1 MRLHTLFT
9 PKTIYAQIVLI
20 VVLALLIVVTA
31 APMVERWLREDF
43 HAPDIEQLA
52 DRLHAV
58 AKIVAVAAPEER
70 ETIIAAARRSG
81 WDMTLEPLSLSG
93 QFTGASAG
101 ERLSDRIIEWFFPPD
116 DWNVPLGGWR
126 TFLGDRRVVAM
137 QVDDTSMLV
146 STVATDDIL
155 LITDFV
161 GQGTYYVVAI
171 LTLVFL
177 FSFFAIW
184 SIMLPLRRIA
194 HAATNA
200 DLTNDAPI
208 FQERGSV
215 EIVVVAKA
223 LNSMRNRISV
233 MMESRT
239 RMLRGISHDLRT
251 PLTRLQ
257 MRAENLPEGGSRDA
271 MLADISRL
279 DGLLTESL
287 DYLRDNH
294 RQETIERTDI
304 ASLAQTVCNEF
315 ADVGFDVE
323 YRGPNRLIVNCR
335 PLAMTRAITNL
346 CDNAKKFGRSV
357 LVELQQESEGVAI
370 NISDDGPGISDRDKE
385 RVLEPFFKADTARNG
400 PNDGFGLGLPIVAE
414 IVQAHGGRLHLF
426 DRQPHGLRVRLELP
440 LR

>member
-1 MRLHTLFT
+1 
-9 PKTIYAQIVLI
+9 
-20 VVLALLIVVTA
+20 
-31 APMVERWLREDF
+31 
-43 HAPDIEQLA
+43 
-52 DRLHAV
+52 
-58 AKIVAVAAPEER
+58 
-70 ETIIAAARRSG
+70 
-81 WDMTLEPLSLSG
+81 
-93 QFTGASAG
+93 
-101 ERLSDRIIEWFFPPD
+101 
-116 DWNVPLGGWR
+116 
-126 TFLGDRRVVAM
+126 M